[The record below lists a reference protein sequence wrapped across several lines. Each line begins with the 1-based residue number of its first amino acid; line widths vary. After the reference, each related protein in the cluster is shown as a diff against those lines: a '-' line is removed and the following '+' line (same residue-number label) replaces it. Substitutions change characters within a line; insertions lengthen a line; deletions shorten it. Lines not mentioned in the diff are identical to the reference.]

1 MAAAYSLDLRGKI
14 VQACER
20 GTQSQR
26 EVAEFFGV
34 SLSFVEAL
42 LGHYRRS
49 GGELEPQRKRPGRHA
64 LLDET
69 HQAKL
74 RQWLEEQSDLTLKEL
89 ICRLHAATG
98 TAVSEPTMSRVL
110 QHMGMHRKKR
120 PYTPR
125 NKTARVYVWHAAG
138 SADRSSA
145 MRSKN

>member
-1 MAAAYSLDLRGKI
+1 MAAAYSLDLRSKI

-64 LLDET
+64 LLDQT
-69 HQAKL
+69 HQDKL

-89 ICRLHAATG
+89 IDRLQADAG
-98 TAVSEPTMSRVL
+98 IAVSEPTVSRVL
-110 QHMGMHRKKR
+110 QQMGMRRKKR
-120 PYTPR
+120 AYTPR
-125 NKTARVYVWHAAG
+125 NGTARVYVWHASD
-138 SADRSSA
+138 SADKSSA
-145 MRSKN
+145 IPSKS